1 MLEVNRVLL
10 KRIVENALNEDI
22 GSGDLT
28 TEIVFNKNEIVFGKL
43 VAKEAGIIAGLPVAE
58 LVFKTLDSGIKWRQ
72 LVADGTKVSVGDN
85 IAEINGSVQA
95 ILSGERTALNFL
107 QRLSAIATKTNLF
120 AEKAAKFNV
129 KILDTRKTTPVLRA
143 LEKYAVRVGGG
154 VNHRFGLYDA
164 AMIKDNHIEEAGSI
178 ARAVA
183 LLKESLPMT
192 AKIEVEIQ
200 TMEQIEEALACK
212 VDIIMLDNMPSEE
225 MKKVVDLID
234 GKALV
239 EASGKM
245 SLDSIDNVAA
255 CGVNYISVGALT
267 HSIQSLDISLDLYK
281 P

>member
-1 MLEVNRVLL
+1 MLEVNRLLL
-10 KRIVENALNEDI
+10 KRIVENALSEDV

-28 TEIVFNKNEIVFGKL
+28 TEIVFNKNEIAVGKF
-43 VAKEAGIIAGLPVAE
+43 VAKEEGIIAGLPVAE
-58 LVFKTLDSGIKWRQ
+58 QVFITLDPWINWRQ
-72 LVADGTKVSVGDN
+72 LVEDGTKVSAGHT

-95 ILSGERTALNFL
+95 ILSGERTSLNFL

-120 AEKAAKFNV
+120 VEKAAKYGV
-129 KILDTRKTTPVLRA
+129 EILDTRKTTPGLRA

-154 VNHRFGLYDA
+154 INHRFGLYDA

-178 ARAVA
+178 VKAVA
-183 LLKESLPMT
+183 LLKESLPIT
-192 AKIEVEIQ
+192 VKIEVEVE

-212 VDIIMLDNMPSEE
+212 VDIIMLDNMPYEE
-225 MKKVVDLID
+225 MKKAVDMID

-239 EASGKM
+239 EASGKIN
-245 SLDSIDNVAA
+245 LDTIENAA
-255 CGVNYISVGALT
+255 AAGVNYISVGALT